1 MTYAVEV
8 QNLSKSIDGCP
19 ILKNICMRV
28 KQGEIYGFLRCT
40 ISYAPTVERY
50 VC

>member
-19 ILKNICMRV
+19 ILENICIGV
-28 KQGEIYGFLRCT
+28 KQGEIYGFLG
-40 ISYAPTVERY
+40 AKGA
-50 VC
+50 